1 MANLNGLAGKIIGEL
16 STRYLGELQI
26 VTDLFDQHRTV
37 LAMLKRKEIG
47 IDDYQLID
55 GGGIQVMPPPAPPT
69 PDACDATIADSFEKL
84 KNKRGQNGA
93 SIDNETLVEA
103 LKNA

>member
-16 STRYLGELQI
+16 SPRYLGELQI

-37 LAMLKRKEIG
+37 LEMLKRKEIG

-55 GGGIQVMPPPAPPT
+55 GGGIQVMPPPAPPK
-69 PDACDATIADSFEKL
+69 PDACDSTIADSFEKL
-84 KNKRGQNGA
+84 KKKY
-93 SIDNETLVEA
+93 L
-103 LKNA
+103 

>member
-37 LAMLKRKEIG
+37 LEMLKRKEIG

-55 GGGIQVMPPPAPPT
+55 GGGIQIMPPPAPPT
-69 PDACDATIADSFEKL
+69 PDACDSTIADSFGKI
-84 KNKRGQNGA
+84 KSRRNGQAHAEELEVLTNG
-93 SIDNETLVEA
+93 
-103 LKNA
+103 

>member
-37 LAMLKRKEIG
+37 LEMLKRKEIG

-55 GGGIQVMPPPAPPT
+55 GGGIQVMPPPEPPK
-69 PDACDATIADSFEKL
+69 PDACDPTVRDSFGKI
-84 KNKRGQNGA
+84 KSQRNGQA
-93 SIDNETLVEA
+93 HAEELEA
-103 LKNA
+103 LSYG